1 MSDELIKKIDLKIKN
16 ELSKIDELERINSE
30 KVLNAFIKEQVAETD
45 FNSTTGYGYNDLGR
59 DKLERIYSDIF
70 KSEDA
75 LVRNQFISGSH
86 ALTVAFFALLRPGDT
101 LLSITGKPYDTM
113 DEVIGL
119 VDNPSSL
126 KSFGI
131 NYMQVDLVNND
142 FDYDKIKEVITNN
155 KIKVIEIQRSKGYS
169 TRKSLTIEKLEKVI
183 SFIKSIDKD
192 IIIMVDNC
200 YCEFVSSRE
209 PIEVGA
215 DIAVGS
221 LIKNL
226 GGGIAPNGAYIVG
239 RSDLI
244 NACSERLTLPGEG
257 KEVGPS
263 LGINKQLFQGL
274 FLAPSVVSSSLKT
287 AIFTSA
293 LLEELGYNVEP
304 KYNEERA
311 DIVQNIIFNDEK
323 LLIKY
328 TQGIQMNS
336 PIDSN
341 SLPIPD
347 DMPGYTDK
355 VIMASG
361 SFTQG
366 SSIELKGRKQ
376 MINKQNLWFLTL
388 FSLIL
393 VLSVYYI
400 TMPNDLLIASNS
412 TNTKEETKEEDNN
425 TNTTDENTISEVDE
439 ADSLTALRVSLDEE
453 RDKEK
458 EELKT
463 TMTKE
468 DATTDEK
475 NNAYEQLKYLSVIE
489 GEEEKL
495 EKLIKE
501 KHKLDSF
508 VKVDNNTITVVAAKK
523 KHDVTLANN
532 IMRTI
537 QGEYDTKKTITVK
550 FEGN

>member
-1 MSDELIKKIDLKIKN
+1 MSDELIKKVDLKIKD
-16 ELSKIDELERINSE
+16 ELSKIDDLERINSE

-45 FNSTTGYGYNDLGR
+45 FNATTGYGYNDAGR
-59 DKLERIYSDIF
+59 DKIEKIYSDIF
-70 KSEDA
+70 KAEDA

-142 FDYDKIKEVITNN
+142 FEYDKIKEVVTTN

-169 TRKSLTIEKLEKVI
+169 TRKSLTIDKVESVI
-183 SFIKSIDKD
+183 SFIKSLDKD

-239 RSDLI
+239 RRDLI
-244 NACSERLTLPGEG
+244 KLCSERLTLPGEG

-263 LGINKQLFQGL
+263 LGINKQLLQGL
-274 FLAPSVVSSSLKT
+274 FLAPSVVASSLKT

-311 DIVQNIIFNDEK
+311 DIVQNIIFNDEN

-328 TQGIQMNS
+328 TQGIQSNS

-366 SSIELKGRKQ
+366 SSIELSCDGPLR
-376 MINKQNLWFLTL
+376 
-388 FSLIL
+388 SP
-393 VLSVYYI
+393 YI
-400 TMPNDLLIASNS
+400 AYQQG
-412 TNTKEETKEEDNN
+412 
-425 TNTTDENTISEVDE
+425 
-439 ADSLTALRVSLDEE
+439 SLTYTYGRLAVIKAVS
-453 RDKEK
+453 
-458 EELKT
+458 
-463 TMTKE
+463 
-468 DATTDEK
+468 
-475 NNAYEQLKYLSVIE
+475 N
-489 GEEEKL
+489 L
-495 EKLIKE
+495 E
-501 KHKLDSF
+501 S
-508 VKVDNNTITVVAAKK
+508 
-523 KHDVTLANN
+523 
-532 IMRTI
+532 
-537 QGEYDTKKTITVK
+537 
-550 FEGN
+550 

>member
-1 MSDELIKKIDLKIKN
+1 MSEDLIKKIDLKIKD
-16 ELSKIDELERINSE
+16 ELSKVDELERINSE
-30 KVLNAFIKEQVAETD
+30 KVLSAFIKEEVAETD
-45 FNSTTGYGYNDLGR
+45 FNSTTGYGYNDVGR
-59 DKLERIYSDIF
+59 DKIEKIYADIF
-70 KSEDA
+70 IAESA

-119 VDNPSSL
+119 VDNKSSL

-131 NYMQVDLVNND
+131 DYLQVDLINND
-142 FDYDKIKEVITNN
+142 FDYDKIKEVITAN

-169 TRKSLTIEKLEKVI
+169 TRCSLTIEKLESVI
-183 SFIKSIDKD
+183 KFIKSIDKD

-200 YCEFVSSRE
+200 YCEFVSEKE

-239 RSDLI
+239 KSDLI
-244 NACSERLTLPGEG
+244 NLCAERLTLPGEG
-257 KEVGPS
+257 SEVGPS
-263 LGINKQLFQGL
+263 LGINRQLLQGL
-274 FLAPSVVSSSLKT
+274 FLAPSVVASSLKT

-304 KYNEERA
+304 KYNEKRA
-311 DIVQNIIFNDEK
+311 DIVQNIIFNDER

-328 TQGIQMNS
+328 TQGIQANS

-366 SSIELKGRKQ
+366 SSIELSCDGPLR
-376 MINKQNLWFLTL
+376 
-388 FSLIL
+388 SP
-393 VLSVYYI
+393 YI
-400 TMPNDLLIASNS
+400 AYQQG
-412 TNTKEETKEEDNN
+412 
-425 TNTTDENTISEVDE
+425 
-439 ADSLTALRVSLDEE
+439 SLTYTYGRLAVINAVNN
-453 RDKEK
+453 
-458 EELKT
+458 LK
-463 TMTKE
+463 
-468 DATTDEK
+468 
-475 NNAYEQLKYLSVIE
+475 S
-489 GEEEKL
+489 
-495 EKLIKE
+495 
-501 KHKLDSF
+501 
-508 VKVDNNTITVVAAKK
+508 
-523 KHDVTLANN
+523 
-532 IMRTI
+532 
-537 QGEYDTKKTITVK
+537 
-550 FEGN
+550 